1 MGITVTATPPR
12 TEPLTD
18 EELAQIQQENWVF
31 ERSMAYPDIKDQLDM
46 LYWDGIN
53 GTTTWADAIAEAKAS
68 TPKP

>member
-1 MGITVTATPPR
+1 MAITVTATPPR

-18 EELAQIQQENWVF
+18 EELAQQAAEDWIF
-31 ERSMAYPDIKDQLDM
+31 ERTMAYPDIKDQLDM
-46 LYWDGIN
+46 LYWDSVN